1 MTKEQKHLG
10 IRLDGELHAKFQY
23 VAQYEGRSMSRQI
36 LCLMAACVR
45 EFEREHGPITEQDL
59 NYERG

>member
-1 MTKEQKHLG
+1 MTKAQKHLG
-10 IRLDGELHAKFQY
+10 IRLDGALHAKFRY

-36 LCLMAACVR
+36 LSLMAACVR

-59 NYERG
+59 NHERG